1 MSRLSDTECRT
12 MLANWQLAYD
22 VPGVVRW
29 CGYTELGGN
38 ISDGYRN
45 GRCNYYTV
53 WTGDGVYPRSDI
65 YLDEE
70 HGQAPAFFQR
80 CTLWHEFC
88 HANAYNEDMSDNDHD
103 AHFRDYRRRKPL
115 YWLGD
120 MLYKWIGLV
129 WSTQSV

>member
-1 MSRLSDTECRT
+1 MPRLSDAECRT
-12 MLANWQLAYD
+12 ALANWQLAYD

-29 CGYTELGGN
+29 CGYAELGGN

-45 GRCNYYTV
+45 GQCNYYTV

-103 AHFRDYRRRKPL
+103 VHFRDYRRRKPL

-120 MLYKWIGLV
+120 MLYKWIGFI